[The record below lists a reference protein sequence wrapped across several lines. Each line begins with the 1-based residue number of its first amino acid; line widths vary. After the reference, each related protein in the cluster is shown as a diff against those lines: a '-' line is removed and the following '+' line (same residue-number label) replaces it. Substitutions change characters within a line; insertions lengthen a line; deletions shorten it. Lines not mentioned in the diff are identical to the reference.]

1 MIFEQMLSSEQLL
14 KVANELTGNS
24 KKIILQLHGSIYS
37 EIKDDNYVLTYM
49 SNEAFK
55 NLEKFQKENIELK
68 KQLEIEKSKS
78 IFKRI
83 FKM

>member
-1 MIFEQMLSSEQLL
+1 MIFEQMPTSEQLL

-24 KKIILQLHGSIYS
+24 KKIILQLHSAIYS

-49 SNEAFK
+49 SNETFK

-83 FKM
+83 FKL